1 MSSIPDLTAGAIAHI
16 YNTKD
21 TSAKPVVQ
29 VVELKQI
36 NSTAGNGSSNP
47 RYRLSV
53 SDGQHFQP
61 AMLATQLN
69 DMVAEGS
76 IDRNTVFRMND
87 YIANEVSNKRI
98 IIILNVDNLGKAE
111 ERIGDPVS
119 VESLTSG
126 VAPAAVAVNVASA
139 APVPAPPT
147 TGGFTANAPT
157 AGVWNAAPPARDV
170 KLSASGV
177 MSMAARP
184 TPGVGGSGR
193 FRPIQTI
200 NPYQSGWTI
209 KGRCTYKSEIR
220 KFQNARGEGSVISFE
235 LTDKS
240 GSIRATA
247 FTEQSADID
256 AKVQIGRVYT
266 LTRGQ
271 LKQANEKYNRS
282 TSSFEMTLD
291 RSSVLLEA
299 DEDDSVGQIQ
309 YNFVKI
315 AALEQVEVK
324 GLCDVV
330 AAVHE
335 VGEISEI
342 IVRST
347 GEPMKKRSVTLI
359 DDSNA
364 TVELTLWR
372 NQAET
377 LLSDADIERHPIMVL
392 RNAMRGDFGGVC
404 LNTSRMTVIELDPTN
419 ILEANSLRGWYD
431 AGGSKVGFQSL
442 SGGGGNGGKVLGDRK
457 SMQEAQVEDVHPHIS
472 RGSVQFVMRGYV
484 AFMKK
489 DKELSYPSDPET
501 KKKCTQ
507 IAQGMWHSE
516 SSGRD
521 FSDDEIVH
529 RYICNLKVVDYSGA
543 QWMTAFDEG
552 GQVVLGRTAN
562 EMRDMFLND
571 SAMFESVIDEC
582 FFRPMVMKVK
592 VQEQEYQGEA
602 KIRYTVARCENTDY
616 VSESRALMSEIAS
629 YAVTT

>member
-1 MSSIPDLTAGAIAHI
+1 MAASLPPLTSGSIAHI
-16 YNTKD
+16 FNTKD

-36 NSTAGNGSSNP
+36 NSTTSSGSVNP
-47 RYRLSV
+47 RYRLAV
-53 SDGQHFQP
+53 SDGEYYQQ

-69 DMVAEGS
+69 PLVADS
-76 IDRNTVFRMND
+76 TIDVNAVFRMND

-98 IIILNVDNLGKAE
+98 IIILNIDALGKSE
-111 ERIGDPVS
+111 SRIGNPVS
-119 VESLTSG
+119 VDTLG
-126 VAPAAVAVNVASA
+126 AVNVAPAA
-139 APVPAPPT
+139 PVYSVTGAPT
-147 TGGFTANAPT
+147 TGGFTSNTPA
-157 AGVWNAAPPARDV
+157 AGVIRGGWTAPVESRDAKPSV
-170 KLSASGV
+170 SGV
-177 MSMAARP
+177 MSMAMRP
-184 TPGVGGSGR
+184 SAGVAGGAR

-209 KGRCTYKSEIR
+209 KGRCTYKSDIR

-247 FTEQSADID
+247 FTEQTADVD
-256 AKVQIGRVYT
+256 LKVHTGRVYT

-271 LKQANEKYNRS
+271 LKQANEKYNKS

-291 RSSVLLEA
+291 RNSVLLEA

-315 AALEQVEVK
+315 AALDHVEVK
-324 GLCDVV
+324 GMCDVV
-330 AAVHE
+330 AVVHE

-377 LLSDADIERHPIMVL
+377 LLSDEDIARHPVMVL
-392 RNAMRGDFGGVC
+392 RNANRGDFGGVC
-404 LNTSRMTVIELDPTN
+404 LNTSRMTVIEIDPTS
-419 ILEANSLRGWYD
+419 IAEANALRGWYD
-431 AGGSKVGFQSL
+431 AGGASVVGIQSL
-442 SGGGGNGGKVLGDRK
+442 SGGGVSGGKILGDRK
-457 SMQEAQVEDVHPHIS
+457 SFQEAQDEDVLPCIS
-472 RGSVQFVMRGYV
+472 GGNVMFVMRGYV
-484 AFMKK
+484 AFIKK

-507 IAQGMWHSE
+507 IASGMWHSE

-521 FSDDEIVH
+521 FSDSEIVH
-529 RYICNLKVVDYSGA
+529 RYICNMKVVDYSGS
-543 QWMTAFDEG
+543 QWMSAFDEG
-552 GQVVLGRTAN
+552 GQVVLGRSAN
-562 EMRDMFLND
+562 EMRHLFLTD
-571 SAMFESVIDEC
+571 SVMFESVIDD
-582 FFRPMVMKVK
+582 RS
-592 VQEQEYQGEA
+592 Q
-602 KIRYTVARCENTDY
+602 T
-616 VSESRALMSEIAS
+616 
-629 YAVTT
+629 